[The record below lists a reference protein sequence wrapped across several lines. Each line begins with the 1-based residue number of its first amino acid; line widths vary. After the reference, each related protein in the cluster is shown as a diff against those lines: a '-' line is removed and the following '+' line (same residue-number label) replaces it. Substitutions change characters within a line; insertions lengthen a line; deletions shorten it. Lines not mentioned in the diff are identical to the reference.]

1 MRRQIPRALRV
12 RRWPYA
18 DGAAAA
24 VAKLGRRIAE
34 VGRRETTISY
44 SEVVR
49 GIELR
54 LPNVHDGHP
63 FELGVPDW
71 PDLDR
76 AILGELLGKLSLDS
90 LDRGDFLASAVVTSK
105 VSGEPSEGFWD
116 LVSELGFFRSS
127 SEQKRVLYWSDELR
141 RAHAWYAANDW

>member
-1 MRRQIPRALRV
+1 MRRQIPRELRV

-18 DGAAAA
+18 DGSAAA
-24 VAKLGRRIAE
+24 VAELGRRIAE
-34 VGRRETTISY
+34 VGRREGTISY
-44 SEVVR
+44 SDVVR

-105 VSGEPSEGFWD
+105 VSGEPSEGFWA
-116 LVSELGFFRSS
+116 LVSELGFFQSS
-127 SEQKRVLYWSDELR
+127 NEEKRALYWSDGLR
-141 RAHAWYAANDW
+141 RAHEWYAANTW